1 MVLVPSCGRKPG
13 IHPQASLEILHE
25 CAEYANST
33 NVVSGL
39 TYLARGNSSNV
50 GISDVDGATRIGTP
64 PEIINCTVTLGVFGG
79 DTVIFPG

>member
-1 MVLVPSCGRKPG
+1 MV
-13 IHPQASLEILHE
+13 AD
-25 CAEYANST
+25 
-33 NVVSGL
+33 L

-50 GISDVDGATRIGTP
+50 VISDVDGATRIGTP